1 MTKIVALIVGHSQSS
16 QGASNANG
24 MTEWAFNH
32 VLASL
37 VANHLTASG
46 KVKPV
51 LIHRDTYSELPEKV
65 NETGADIAVSF
76 HANAFNTEATG
87 SEVLY
92 YHRSIKG
99 RKLADIMQFAATD
112 ALGLTDRGI
121 KPKNESDRGGH
132 LLRHT
137 SMPCV
142 IVEPFFIDNSAD
154 LKIAMEKQCELAKN
168 YAHAI
173 EGYFR

>member
-1 MTKIVALIVGHSQSS
+1 MKTVALIVGHSQKS

-32 VLASL
+32 VLANL
-37 VANHLTASG
+37 VANRLMTSG
-46 KVKPV
+46 MVKPV
-51 LIHRDTYSELPEKV
+51 LIHRDTYSGLPDKV
-65 NETGADIAVSF
+65 NKTGSDIAVSF

-92 YHRSIKG
+92 WHTSKDG
-99 RKLADIMQFAATD
+99 RRLADIMQFAATD

-121 KPKNESDRGGH
+121 KTRRMNGRGAYILH
-132 LLRHT
+132 ET
-137 SMPCV
+137 AMPCV

-154 LKIAMEKQCELAKN
+154 LKVAMEKQCELAKN